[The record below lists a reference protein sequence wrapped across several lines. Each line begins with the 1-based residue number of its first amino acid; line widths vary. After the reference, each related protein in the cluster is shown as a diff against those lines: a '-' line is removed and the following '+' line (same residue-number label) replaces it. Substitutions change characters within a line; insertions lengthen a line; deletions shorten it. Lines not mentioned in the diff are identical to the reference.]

1 MKILYLIPARGGSKG
16 LPGKNTKPLNGIP
29 LINYS
34 IEIARTVADDADI
47 CLSTDSAEIK
57 RVAESANLKVPFLRP
72 DALAD
77 DKAGMNEVIVHA
89 LDFYADKEIIYDAVM
104 LLQPTSPFRK
114 IFHLSDAQEIYQ
126 QNAGVEMVVSVGV
139 SHHNPYFT
147 LVEEDAA
154 GYLQL
159 VKKAEFQRRQDCPPV
174 YFYNGSIYLINAR
187 AIKEKPMSKF
197 TRVRKYVM
205 ENRFCVDID
214 TIEDWEYAEYLIKN
228 NKI

>member
-16 LPGKNTKPLNGIP
+16 LPGKNTKPLDGIP

-47 CLSTDSAEIK
+47 CLSTDSEEIK
-57 RVAESANLKVPFLRP
+57 SVAESANLKIPFLRP

-77 DKAGMNEVIVHA
+77 DKAGMNEVIIHA
-89 LDFYADKEIIYDAVM
+89 LDFYANKEIIYDAVM

-197 TRVRKYVM
+197 TQVRKYVM
-205 ENRFCVDID
+205 ENRFCIDID

>member
-1 MKILYLIPARGGSKG
+1 MKILYLIPARGDSKG
-16 LPGKNTKPLNGIP
+16 LPGKNTKPLDGIP

-47 CLSTDSAEIK
+47 CLSTDSEEIK
-57 RVAESANLKVPFLRP
+57 SVAESANLKIPFLRP

-77 DKAGMNEVIVHA
+77 DKAGMNEVIIHA
-89 LDFYADKEIIYDAVM
+89 LDFYANKEIIYDAVM

-197 TRVRKYVM
+197 TQVRKYVM
-205 ENRFCVDID
+205 ENRFCIDID

>member
-47 CLSTDSAEIK
+47 CLSTDSEEIK

-197 TRVRKYVM
+197 ARVRKYVM

-214 TIEDWEYAEYLIKN
+214 TMEDWDYAEYLVKN